1 MTVTASD
8 YVFKSLLTLKDK
20 VLEKMNPPEP
30 EAATR
35 RGTNATAAKSFLTQ
49 REARPTTRP
58 GIIIEEA
65 KESEGMSLLESIAE
79 EEKKEPQFQ
88 FDLDPKTMGRRQSRR
103 LSNADLR

>member
-35 RGTNATAAKSFLTQ
+35 RGTNATRATAAKSFLTQ

-88 FDLDPKTMGRRQSRR
+88 FDLDPKTMGRR
-103 LSNADLR
+103 